1 MHTQASWYHSVSYW
15 IDFWVWEVLMNLG
28 GMSYLFVQL
37 HTVLDS
43 KLWPKPGQ
51 QCMHRQPF
59 PPWLAMS
66 KWLEELRETRRI
78 QSIISWFLENAARW
92 GGKALYTSCLSVSSS
107 KILDA
112 KCVRCRMHEG
122 CECIN
127 FHFTQVLIPQQD
139 RVTQIVHQWTQQPQ
153 TKLKFN
159 KRISISEE
167 KQQRWR
173 WLEQIK
179 RSELNSENIQA
190 TSSGLRVLANLVK
203 PQRSLVQSKMIVS
216 SSASHTIAIHRHHA
230 PHVQFH
236 RLRQIVRWW
245 RCGSDGM
252 DTPQAWIARE

>member
-1 MHTQASWYHSVSYW
+1 
-15 IDFWVWEVLMNLG
+15 
-28 GMSYLFVQL
+28 MSYLFVQL

-59 PPWLAMS
+59 PPWLEMS

-167 KQQRWR
+167 KTTTLTMTWTNQAFRTELW
-173 WLEQIK
+173 EHPSNFF
-179 RSELNSENIQA
+179 RSTCACQSCKATKVLSSIENDRIFKCF
-190 TSSGLRVLANLVK
+190 T
-203 PQRSLVQSKMIVS
+203 
-216 SSASHTIAIHRHHA
+216 HHRHTSPSRPSRTVSQVEA
-230 PHVQFH
+230 DCAMVA
-236 RLRQIVRWW
+236 LR
-245 RCGSDGM
+245 
-252 DTPQAWIARE
+252 